1 MSSPGSATR
10 LRITVQG
17 AVQGVGFRPFVYRLA
32 HELHLG
38 GHVLN
43 SAQGVVIEL
52 EGDEEE
58 LELFRSRLDHEK
70 PSNAVLQSINTVACD
85 PIGETTFKILQS
97 EGGTKTTLILPDLA
111 TCPDCLVDLNDPEN
125 RRYRY
130 PFTNCTNCGPRF
142 SIIEQLP
149 YDRPNTTMKGFT
161 LCPACRK
168 EYTNP
173 LDRRFHAQP
182 NACPICGPHL
192 EVWDQGGS
200 VLAYHDEAL
209 SLAIDRLR
217 QGEIIALKGLG
228 GFQLMVDA
236 RDDVAVR
243 ELRRR
248 KQREEKPFAVMVPS
262 LEAARDVV
270 EISDAAAEVLCS
282 QAAPIVL
289 LDKVKS
295 DASIRISDYVAPG
308 NPRLGVMLPTT
319 PLHHLV
325 MQGLGFPVVATSGNL
340 TDEPICIDEEEAI
353 RRLGG
358 ISSTFLV
365 HNRPIVRP
373 VDDSVVQLVDGEPQ
387 ILRRARGYAPLPI
400 QLSNPA
406 PTLLAVG
413 GHLKNS
419 VALSVGNNIF
429 ISQHIGDLEND
440 LSYDSF
446 REVIGQFEGLYES
459 PPERIIHDLH
469 PDYLSTRFAQQQGVE
484 TTSMQHHLAHVYACM
499 GEHQGTEPVLGL
511 SWDGTGFGPDG
522 TVWGGECLL
531 VEGASWQRFA
541 ALRPF
546 PLPGGERAVREPRRS
561 ALGLLYEL
569 LGPAVFDYHA
579 LKGWDRSGDRRELDL
594 LKTVLANRVNTPRTS
609 SMGRLFDAI
618 ASMLDVRQVMSF
630 EGQAAM
636 ELEWVIGD
644 VPPVETSPMPLI
656 KADPGEYSPEW
667 WIDWQPWVKTLI
679 CETDHRNVEKLSNLF
694 HSTLAE
700 TTVEI
705 ARKAGVK
712 HVVLTG
718 GCFQNRTLSE
728 RSAALLRSA
737 GFIPLIH
744 RQVPPNDGG
753 IAFGQLIGA
762 LGGEV

>member
-1 MSSPGSATR
+1 MSTSGSATR
-10 LRITVQG
+10 WRITVQG

-32 HELHLG
+32 HELQLG

-43 SAQGVVIEL
+43 SSQGVVIEL

-58 LELFRSRLDHEK
+58 LGRFRTRLEQEK
-70 PSNAVLQSINTVACD
+70 PANAMLQTIDSVVCD
-85 PIGETTFKILQS
+85 PVGETTFKILQS

-111 TCPDCLVDLNDPEN
+111 TCPDCLAEMFDTEN

-142 SIIEQLP
+142 TIVEQLP
-149 YDRPNTTMKGFT
+149 YDRPNTTMKGFD

-182 NACPICGPHL
+182 NACPVCGPHL
-192 EVWDQGGS
+192 EVWDQQGTA
-200 VLAYHDEAL
+200 LAYHGEAL
-209 SLAIDRLR
+209 TRAVEALR
-217 QGEIIALKGLG
+217 KGDILALKGLG
-228 GFQLMVDA
+228 GFQLLVDA

-248 KQREEKPFAVMVPS
+248 KHREEKPFAVMVHS
-262 LEAARDVV
+262 LEMAHQLVV
-270 EISDAAAEVLCS
+270 VSGAAADVLTS

-289 LDKVKS
+289 LDKIKS
-295 DASIRISDYVAPG
+295 DFSVRLSESVAPG

-325 MQGLGFPVVATSGNL
+325 MQELGFPVVATSGNL
-340 TDEPICIDEEEAI
+340 TDEPICIDEQEAI

-358 ISSTFLV
+358 ITSTFLV

-373 VDDSVVQLVDGEPQ
+373 VDDSVVQIVDGASQ

-400 QLSNPA
+400 KLATPA

-419 VALSVGNNIF
+419 VALSVGSNVF

-446 REVIGQFEGLYES
+446 REIIGQFEGLYEA

-469 PDYLSTRFAQQQGVE
+469 PDYLSTRFAQQQGTD
-484 TTSMQHHLAHVYACM
+484 TTGIQHHLAHVYGCI
-499 GEHQGTEPVLGL
+499 GEHQVDGPVLGI

-531 VEGASWQRFA
+531 VEGGSWKRFA
-541 ALRPF
+541 ALHPF

-569 LGPAVFDYHA
+569 LGSDA
-579 LKGWDRSGDRRELDL
+579 LEHEALLGWDRTSDQRELEV
-594 LKTVLANRVNTPRTS
+594 LKTVLANKVNTPRTS
-609 SMGRLFDAI
+609 SMGRLFDAV
-618 ASMLDVRQVMSF
+618 ASLLGVRQVMSF

-636 ELEWVIGD
+636 ELEWCLGNLAQI
-644 VPPVETSPMPLI
+644 ETSPLPLHR
-656 KADPGEYSPEW
+656 AEPGEHTPEW
-667 WIDWQPWVKTLI
+667 WIDWRPWVESLI
-679 CETDHRNVEKLSNLF
+679 NDTDGRASEEWSNNF

-700 TTVEI
+700 TTVAL
-705 ARKAGVK
+705 ARMADVEQ
-712 HVVLTG
+712 VALTG
-718 GCFQNRTLSE
+718 GCFQNRTLTE

-737 GFIPLIH
+737 GFRPLIH

-762 LGGEV
+762 LAGVE